1 MTLACDVGIKKIGLA
16 AFVEGIVLPL
26 DPILRQNR
34 NQAAKELASVLYS
47 RHITHLVVGLP
58 SNDQATHEA
67 HEMEKRIKHFID
79 LLEFQGEIIY
89 INEDYTSIEAFR
101 DTLHMK
107 KQSRAKAQ
115 KDGKIDSL
123 SACIILERYIE
134 SYNN

>member
-1 MTLACDVGIKKIGLA
+1 M
-16 AFVEGIVLPL
+16 PL

-34 NQAAKELASVLYS
+34 NQAAKELASILCS

-58 SNDQATHEA
+58 NNNQAGCEA
-67 HEMEKRIKHFID
+67 HEMEKRIKHFIS
-79 LLEFQGEIIY
+79 LLEFKGEIIY
-89 INEDYTSIEAFR
+89 INEDYTSIEAFE

-115 KDGKIDSL
+115 KDGKLDSL

-134 SYNN
+134 SCNN